1 MGGARD
7 VTTTSGC
14 RTTSAP
20 SACCA
25 RLPLHCGGGDTT
37 AGCVV
42 GSSAATA
49 PRMSSQV
56 CLSAPAAAAAA
67 AAAPAAAAAAAAAPT
82 AASAP
87 ASAPASACLTV
98 SLHAISGLALGN
110 DRPDPVRV
118 CDGCF
123 KAKNPEQL
131 PQATVPV
138 PITGGQAAEQEQPE
152 PEAEGGREGQGGL
165 LAPQRIAVPSGP
177 VFGVSAGQHTE
188 EAEEG
193 EEEEN
198 SGGLEAVE
206 VPLPLAATEAHA
218 GARQESMRRL
228 TEAVQSRC
236 VWGGVGGWG
245 VGGAVSPLRVISS

>member
-1 MGGARD
+1 MEGSVRGRRKGRD
-7 VTTTSGC
+7 DDFWMPDDKCSKCLLCEAAFTLWRRRHHCRVCGRIFCGDCSSHVISG
-14 RTTSAP
+14 
-20 SACCA
+20 
-25 RLPLHCGGGDTT
+25 
-37 AGCVV
+37 
-42 GSSAATA
+42 
-49 PRMSSQV
+49 
-56 CLSAPAAAAAA
+56 LSAPAAAAAA
-67 AAAPAAAAAAAAAPT
+67 AAAPAAAAAAAPT
-82 AASAP
+82 T

-228 TEAVQSRC
+228 TEAAQSRC